1 MTSFLQ
7 LAISLALIITISK
20 IGGYLS
26 YRIGQPAVLGE
37 LLVGILIGPSVID
50 FFHFSFFTDQHLPEV
65 IHEMAE
71 IGVLLLMFMAGLDL
85 HLSELVRSTKVAAL
99 AGTLGVIFPLFLGVI
114 TGLLFSLNSQSA
126 IFVGL
131 ILAATS
137 VSISAQTL
145 MELKM
150 IRSRVGTSLLGAA
163 VFDDILVIL
172 GMSIFIALAN
182 PDSSGGLR
190 QIALIITRM
199 VLFLGI
205 SSAIG
210 WWVLPRISN
219 RIQNQPISQGL
230 IAFVFVT
237 ILLYSWFAEI
247 AGHMSGITG
256 AFLAGLW
263 FSRTT
268 LKERIRNNI
277 STIAYGVFVPIF
289 FINIGLSANARLL
302 TLESSFL
309 LMILAIVAIGGKIVG
324 AGWGA
329 KLGGLTRQESIQLGV
344 GMISRG
350 EVGLIVATV
359 GVTEGYIQSD
369 IFSVILGI
377 VILTT
382 VITPIFLRKLFSNV
396 PSSKLMT

>member
-230 IAFVFVT
+230 VAFVFVT